1 MKRETVFVYMVMGL
15 SLAAAALAGT
25 VPAIMG
31 DPRRKSLDLHR
42 RGRAFRLTRPGPGL
56 PPLTHRAA

>member
-1 MKRETVFVYMVMGL
+1 MKRETVFVYMLLGL

-31 DPRRKSLDLHR
+31 DPRRKSLVLHR
-42 RGRAFRLTRPGPGL
+42 RGQAFRLTRPGPGL